1 VHVHGKL
8 FEAPQFGFGYLNGC
22 RCKFCSCQS
31 VDKAA
36 YAADG
41 TLDGSKPVNK
51 AAYAANRTLDGSEP
65 FDKAAYAANRA

>member
-36 YAADG
+36 DAADG
-41 TLDGSKPVNK
+41 TLDGSEPVDK
-51 AAYAANRTLDGSEP
+51 AADAANRTLDGSEP
-65 FDKAAYAANRA
+65 VDKAADAADGA